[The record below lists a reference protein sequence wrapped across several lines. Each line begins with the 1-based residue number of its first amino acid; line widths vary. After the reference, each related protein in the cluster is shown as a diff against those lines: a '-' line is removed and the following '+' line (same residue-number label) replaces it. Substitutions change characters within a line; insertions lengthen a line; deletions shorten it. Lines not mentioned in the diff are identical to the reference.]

1 MRNSVKEMVVDG
13 LFLVGKLYIFTSSSI
28 YFFLWLS
35 KFPHIAS
42 FFTIIFVYNRKVKKN
57 AFVYAINARG
67 KRLRIKNGQSRE
79 TRNIGY
85 TSIYFFL
92 WLSKFPHI
100 VPSQ

>member
-1 MRNSVKEMVVDG
+1 MVG
-13 LFLVGKLYIFTSSSI
+13 TGAIHK
-28 YFFLWLS
+28 
-35 KFPHIAS
+35 AS

-85 TSIYFFL
+85 TRYGKKKKKKTKKQKHPQRIKLMMSNTYPT
-92 WLSKFPHI
+92 K
-100 VPSQ
+100 